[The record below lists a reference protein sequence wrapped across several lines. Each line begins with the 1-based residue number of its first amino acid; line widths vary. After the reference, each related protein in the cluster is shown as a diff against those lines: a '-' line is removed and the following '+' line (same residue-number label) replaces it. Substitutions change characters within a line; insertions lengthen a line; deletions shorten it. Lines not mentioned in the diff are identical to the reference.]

1 MPLGRAS
8 GVLKTLSDAIESEE
22 NELVAMRNPKLKEQ
36 LFDSITANKGE
47 LEALICQL
55 LQVKHCRITPSE
67 IWEHGS
73 FNVAIKVR
81 LPFGRDAYLRI
92 PFLHRIGEH
101 TFPGNAEEK
110 IRTES
115 ATYLW
120 LQEHCPDIRI
130 PNLYAF
136 GLPDGSTFTHPDNT
150 PWWRRLWRRFN
161 SIYAFLL
168 GRPGPITHM
177 RHSIRH
183 NLASGFLL
191 ISCARG
197 ERLDV
202 LWRDHCHDRSYRAN
216 LFRGLARIAVSMNA
230 VPQPRLGSFSLQPD
244 DTIALS
250 NRPLNMYMHMAENE
264 GVPSGMPRQQTYG
277 EVDSYIADLLS
288 LQDSKLRNQPNA
300 IFDVEDGQRQMAA
313 SAGMRAVAHHFT
325 RNMSR
330 HGPFYFTLNDLN
342 QQNIFVDEDWNIE
355 TIINLEWAHT
365 LPIEMKT
372 PPFWLTSR
380 PVDGFMDPV
389 HRKEYEEILEEYLAI
404 YEEEEKK
411 RRGGSTRETTTQR
424 RVWNNGSFWFYKA
437 VVIPKAKY
445 NLFNWHIQ
453 PMFNE
458 DHPDMSIFDEIVH
471 FYWGA
476 DASSVMDA
484 KIEERKAYI
493 EDVKKIHGSIL
504 GEEGE

>member
-8 GVLKTLSDAIESEE
+8 GVLKSISDAIESEE

-36 LFDSITANKGE
+36 VFDSITASKGE

-73 FNVAIKVR
+73 SNVAIK
-81 LPFGRDAYLRI
+81 
-92 PFLHRIGEH
+92 
-101 TFPGNAEEK
+101 
-110 IRTES
+110 
-115 ATYLW
+115 
-120 LQEHCPDIRI
+120 
-130 PNLYAF
+130 
-136 GLPDGSTFTHPDNT
+136 FTHPDNT
-150 PWWRRLWRRFN
+150 PWWRRRWRRFN

-168 GRPGPITHM
+168 GRPGPITHV
-177 RHSIRH
+177 RQSIRH

-191 ISCARG
+191 ISCAHG

-202 LWRDHCHDRSYRAN
+202 SWRDHCHDRSHRAN

-264 GVPSGMPRQQTYG
+264 GVPLGMPRQQTYG

-288 LQDSKLRNQPNA
+288 LQDSKLRSQPNA

-330 HGPFYFTLNDLN
+330 RGPFYFTLNDLS

-355 TIINLEWAHT
+355 TIIDLEWAHT

-380 PVDGFMDPV
+380 SVDGFMDPV
-389 HRKEYEEILEEYLAI
+389 HRKEYEEVLEEYLAI
-404 YEEEEKK
+404 YEEEEEK
-411 RRGGSTRETTTQR
+411 RRGGSAREETTTQR
-424 RVWNNGSFWFYKA
+424 RVWQDGSFWFYKA

-458 DHPDMSIFDEIVH
+458 AHPDMSIFDEIVH

-476 DASSVMDA
+476 DASGVIDA

-504 GEEGE
+504 GEGGK